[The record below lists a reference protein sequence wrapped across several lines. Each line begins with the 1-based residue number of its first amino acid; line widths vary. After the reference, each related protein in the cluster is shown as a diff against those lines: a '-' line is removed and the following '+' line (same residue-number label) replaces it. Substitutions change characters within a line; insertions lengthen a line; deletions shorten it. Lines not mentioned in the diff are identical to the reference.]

1 MLTGIIESYE
11 LLPVSELPAMGDMA
25 DVLVKEVALSFVIA
39 LQMGA
44 PFLILVTIL
53 YVGMAVMS
61 KLMPQVQVFM
71 LAVPVQIVLA
81 LITLSMAMS
90 TMMLFF
96 LTRFDEGIQ
105 FFYSLLAK

>member
-1 MLTGIIESYE
+1 
-11 LLPVSELPAMGDMA
+11 
-25 DVLVKEVALSFVIA
+25 
-39 LQMGA
+39 MGA